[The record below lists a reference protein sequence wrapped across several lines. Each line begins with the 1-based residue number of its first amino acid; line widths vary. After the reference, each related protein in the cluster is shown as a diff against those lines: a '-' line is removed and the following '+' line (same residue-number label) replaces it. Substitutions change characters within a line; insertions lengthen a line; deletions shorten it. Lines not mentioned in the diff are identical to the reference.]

1 MQCLL
6 TVLPLGAFF
15 SDHNPKA
22 TLEQPTLEVLKQS
35 GATKWTQTGA
45 IRHVEQQLHAGIGG
59 IDPLPAWTG

>member
-22 TLEQPTLEVLKQS
+22 TLHQSGLEMLQQT

-45 IRHVEQQLHAGIGG
+45 IRHVQQQLNAGISGV
-59 IDPLPAWTG
+59 DPLPTWTR